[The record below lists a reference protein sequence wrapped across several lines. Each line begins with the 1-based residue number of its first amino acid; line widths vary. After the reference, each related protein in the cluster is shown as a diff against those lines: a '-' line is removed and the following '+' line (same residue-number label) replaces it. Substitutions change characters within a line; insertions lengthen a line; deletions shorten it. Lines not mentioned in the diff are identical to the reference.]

1 MLAAS
6 GYMNRRP
13 KSQVDVAAVATEQIR
28 ISWRTSRVERSLDDT
43 MVAVICVSCGQQ
55 HSKPIRWFRDHT
67 KLICNGCGCAIMLQ
81 NEQLRASIDELDRA
95 MTLAVAQCSVILCA
109 ACFLGFV
116 LPK

>member
-1 MLAAS
+1 M
-6 GYMNRRP
+6 
-13 KSQVDVAAVATEQIR
+13 
-28 ISWRTSRVERSLDDT
+28 ERSLDDT

-95 MTLAVAQCSVILCA
+95 MRGRGRSSDDHQTPQ
-109 ACFLGFV
+109 
-116 LPK
+116 